1 MKQTATHRAAFRL
14 TATRPAASILKFI
27 RPAVLRLASIRPAAF
42 LAACLLSSVTTV
54 SAQTATT
61 RKMGCI
67 SMNELLSA
75 MPEVK
80 KADTTLAEYRVAL
93 QQQFD
98 AYKADYNTQLGI
110 LSSPDTAKFTKPQL
124 FVKRQS
130 LADLLAKLQGYDQEA
145 GQLLEQKR
153 TDLFLPIQKKAED
166 AIHQVSLDNGYTF
179 VFEKDNLHVYPPS
192 DDILPLVKKRLGLH

>member
-1 MKQTATHRAAFRL
+1 MKQPAIFL
-14 TATRPAASILKFI
+14 T
-27 RPAVLRLASIRPAAF
+27 
-42 LAACLLSSVTTV
+42 ACLLASVATV
-54 SAQTATT
+54 SAQITT
-61 RKMGCI
+61 VKKMGCI
-67 SMNELLSA
+67 SMNELLST

-80 KADTTLAEYRVAL
+80 KADTTLAEYRTAL

-98 AYKADYNTQLGI
+98 AYKADYNKELGV
-110 LSSPDTAKFTKPQL
+110 LSSRDTAKFSKPVL
-124 FVKRQS
+124 EVRRRS

-166 AIHQVSLDNGYTF
+166 AIRQVSQDNGYAF
-179 VFEKDNLHVYPPS
+179 VFEKDNLHVFPPS